1 MTGPV
6 DPGNVVNTRQEDLAE
21 SLRLL
26 KEEFESMKR
35 ENEDQKKE
43 LKDLRENEGRGVART
58 ATTTQVSVPK
68 LRPGSTFK
76 EFQRDVEIW
85 KTTSLLPKDRLAAT
99 LINEMPDKDKFGG
112 LKKYVIDHIG
122 VENVNKED
130 ALDKMMEKLK
140 EFLEEQKFV
149 RGVQWLG
156 RLFSSKQREGREL
169 ESYFS
174 SLDQLF
180 NEAKDDYECDM
191 PDFIKACVLVTHC
204 TSISHEGL
212 GHIMQNVDVDNIPA
226 GKTLYDEI
234 KSLMKR
240 HRTAVNALK
249 RPAGVL
255 VQQLDMFGNPL
266 NESGNLEVSDEDDN
280 EVLFTGKKFK
290 SNKRQNQVSFGA
302 GSKSSPGQAAGAA
315 GRVAQDGVC
324 YSCNKPGHIARD
336 CPERVERLKQLK
348 RNTLAANRVWDNKD
362 GTFLHPDGR
371 TYSFAS
377 PVKIGYQSYV
387 ASTARHLRPANEG
400 QKNEI
405 EKRKLE
411 RQKAA
416 EERKTIQKKKD
427 LDDEWQA
434 SLTAAANALGG
445 SEPDLYDG
453 GLEDFDS
460 YGSFMSGV
468 MKVDNNLEIN
478 SVNISG
484 SLPGHAIVDTGCQ
497 KTCASVSWVKEYIKN
512 LPQKYKKLVKSRESG
527 NKFRFG
533 NPEVFPSQKYFLIPA
548 KLGKS
553 IKLLGVDVL
562 ENDIPLLIS
571 RETMKNLGF
580 VLHYPKEDRENY
592 LTLEG
597 DRERKVTMVNASG
610 HDWIDIMPSEGDE
623 EMDQVVQGMRAH
635 LPSSKFEAG
644 TWRNIEKLSD
654 LVEVEGTQ
662 VNQNVNQV
670 QQQQQRQVGALEGL
684 VKAEPVMAEV
694 RNAQDQLDQAVR
706 DKIPRG
712 SAGF

>member
-1 MTGPV
+1 M
-6 DPGNVVNTRQEDLAE
+6 AYAY
-21 SLRLL
+21 
-26 KEEFESMKR
+26 F
-35 ENEDQKKE
+35 
-43 LKDLRENEGRGVART
+43 
-58 ATTTQVSVPK
+58 VS
-68 LRPGSTFK
+68 
-76 EFQRDVEIW
+76 
-85 KTTSLLPKDRLAAT
+85 
-99 LINEMPDKDKFGG
+99 
-112 LKKYVIDHIG
+112 DH
-122 VENVNKED
+122 
-130 ALDKMMEKLK
+130 LKLK

-377 PVKIGYQSYV
+377 PVKRGYQSYV
-387 ASTARHLRPANEG
+387 ASTARHVRPANEG
-400 QKNEI
+400 QKM
-405 EKRKLE
+405 KL
-411 RQKAA
+411 R
-416 EERKTIQKKKD
+416 
-427 LDDEWQA
+427 
-434 SLTAAANALGG
+434 
-445 SEPDLYDG
+445 
-453 GLEDFDS
+453 
-460 YGSFMSGV
+460 
-468 MKVDNNLEIN
+468 
-478 SVNISG
+478 
-484 SLPGHAIVDTGCQ
+484 
-497 KTCASVSWVKEYIKN
+497 
-512 LPQKYKKLVKSRESG
+512 RESWKDKRQLKKG
-527 NKFRFG
+527 KQFRRRR
-533 NPEVFPSQKYFLIPA
+533 I
-548 KLGKS
+548 
-553 IKLLGVDVL
+553 
-562 ENDIPLLIS
+562 
-571 RETMKNLGF
+571 
-580 VLHYPKEDRENY
+580 
-592 LTLEG
+592 
-597 DRERKVTMVNASG
+597 
-610 HDWIDIMPSEGDE
+610 
-623 EMDQVVQGMRAH
+623 
-635 LPSSKFEAG
+635 
-644 TWRNIEKLSD
+644 
-654 LVEVEGTQ
+654 
-662 VNQNVNQV
+662 
-670 QQQQQRQVGALEGL
+670 
-684 VKAEPVMAEV
+684 
-694 RNAQDQLDQAVR
+694 
-706 DKIPRG
+706 
-712 SAGF
+712 